1 MKEDPSPGPPDGPPG
16 TSRARHRAALA
27 ARLDAAL
34 AAGDGAALVTLYL
47 EAAARGGEA
56 EAFHLTHARVHA
68 LEAADPREP
77 AIRARLAAMGRE
89 DP

>member
-1 MKEDPSPGPPDGPPG
+1 MTRPATDLS
-16 TSRARHRAALA
+16 

-34 AAGDGAALVTLYL
+34 AAKDGTALVSLYV
-47 EAAARGGEA
+47 EAADLGGEA
-56 EAFHLTHARVHA
+56 EPFHLTHARVHA
-68 LEAADPREP
+68 LETADPREP